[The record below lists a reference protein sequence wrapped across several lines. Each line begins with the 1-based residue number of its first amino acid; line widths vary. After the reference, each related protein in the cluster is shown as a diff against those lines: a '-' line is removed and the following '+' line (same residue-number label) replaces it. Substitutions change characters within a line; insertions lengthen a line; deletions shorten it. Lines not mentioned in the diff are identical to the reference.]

1 MTSKKVLHLRA
12 IFDAFL
18 CESLAH
24 GFCPV
29 DLILHQNT
37 RLTLLICPLYE
48 LYNSGHSYMHHM
60 VGSQVIFTRLFKR
73 LGPGVFCS
81 FERNEYFYSD
91 IYNNNIFMIILLFL
105 LYF

>member
-1 MTSKKVLHLRA
+1 MTSKKVLHVRA

-18 CESLAH
+18 CERLAH

-48 LYNSGHSYMHHM
+48 LYNSGHSYIHAPH
-60 VGSQVIFTRLFKR
+60 GRFS
-73 LGPGVFCS
+73 
-81 FERNEYFYSD
+81 SD
-91 IYNNNIFMIILLFL
+91 IYTTVQKAGARSILFI
-105 LYF
+105 